1 MALQSAIAKVGVAKQ
16 TGKGSAAS
24 APEYGHGVTDGSVL
38 NVDVQQDL
46 DDLTSGSRTSA
57 GVIRTGVMSGQEFT
71 TRAFPGS
78 VGLYLYGALGAK
90 AVTGTAP
97 GPYTHVLT
105 PGSGDLPYLTVFG
118 TLDSN
123 IYSVR
128 DFKVDEIGFS
138 FDGTSPVEMNV
149 TGMGTVLGFPVAFT
163 PVTDETSVAYLRT
176 AGGTFSVDVD
186 GGSGTAATSRIT
198 SGSITMSNNLD
209 PIMLSASIVPDD
221 VFPGRLE
228 VSCSFDIVPD
238 DLNLWRTIVTGSSGG
253 TTASGSP
260 VYGSFSVQF
269 TDGTNTLT
277 LAATKVAF
285 TTEFPAADPAGGAV
299 TLTLEGIA
307 VQPSGG
313 SSITATLVNS
323 VASY

>member
-16 TGKGSAAS
+16 ASKGTAAA
-24 APEYGHGVTDGSVL
+24 APTYGHGVTDGSVL

-78 VGLYLYGALGAK
+78 IGAYLYGALGAI
-90 AVTGTAP
+90 ATTGS
-97 GPYTHVLT
+97 GPYTHTIT
-105 PGSGDLPYLTVFG
+105 PGSGDLPYLTAFG
-118 TLDSN
+118 VLDSN

-128 DFKVDEIGFS
+128 DLKVDEIGFS
-138 FDGTSPVEMNV
+138 FDGTAPVGV
-149 TGMGTVLGFPVAFT
+149 SISGMGTVLGFPASFSPT
-163 PVTDETSVAYLRT
+163 TDETSVAYLRT

-186 GGSGTAATSRIT
+186 GGSGTASTARIT
-198 SGSITMSNNLD
+198 AGEVTISNNLD
-209 PIMLSASIVPDD
+209 PIMLSSSIVPDD
-221 VFPGRLE
+221 VFPGRME

-238 DLNLWRTIVTGSSGG
+238 DLALWRTIVTGSDAG
-253 TTASGSP
+253 TTVASGP
-260 VYGSFSVQF
+260 VYGSFSIQF

-285 TTEFPAADPAGGAV
+285 TCDFPDADPAGGAV
-299 TLTLEGIA
+299 TLSLAGIA

-323 VASY
+323 VATY